1 MTEHDT
7 KTLQTSLAE
16 RLDADLQ
23 AIKSSTITTERPA
36 VVGSVAEQLVGV
48 ASTIK
53 ILHRD
58 LDALQADFG
67 KQLDAI
73 RKRMGGKG

>member
-7 KTLQTSLAE
+7 KTIQDSLAQK
-16 RLDADLQ
+16 LDADLQ
-23 AIKSSTITTERPA
+23 ALKSNAITTERQ
-36 VVGSVAEQLVGV
+36 GGTVAEQLVGV

-53 ILHRD
+53 GIHRD

-73 RKRMGGKG
+73 RKRLGGKG